1 MVAAAR
7 PATLPLPRTPLI
19 GRESILA
26 EIRALLLRPDIPLVT
41 LTGPGGVGKTR
52 LALAVTESLIDDFD
66 AVHFIRL
73 ATLRDPAL
81 VLPAVAQAL
90 DVREAADRPLAE
102 LIQAAID
109 DRTVLLVLDNFE
121 QVVDAANDLAPILAN
136 CRNLKLLVTSRIVLH
151 ISGEQAFPVPPLT
164 MITPAERA
172 TAEDV
177 TRSEAGTLF
186 VTRALAANPRFTVT
200 DANAPDIAAITQRLD
215 GLPLAI

>member
-52 LALAVTESLIDDFD
+52 LALAVAESLLDDVD

-81 VLPAVAQAL
+81 VLPAIAQVL
-90 DVREAADRPLAE
+90 DVREVADRPLSE

-121 QVVDAANDLAPILAN
+121 QVVDTANDLAPLLAN
-136 CRNLKLLVTSRIVLH
+136 CRNLTLLVTSRIVLH
-151 ISGEQAFPVPPLT
+151 LSGEQAFPVPPLT

-172 TAEDV
+172 TADDV

-186 VTRALAANPRFTVT
+186 VTRATAAN
-200 DANAPDIAAITQRLD
+200 
-215 GLPLAI
+215 